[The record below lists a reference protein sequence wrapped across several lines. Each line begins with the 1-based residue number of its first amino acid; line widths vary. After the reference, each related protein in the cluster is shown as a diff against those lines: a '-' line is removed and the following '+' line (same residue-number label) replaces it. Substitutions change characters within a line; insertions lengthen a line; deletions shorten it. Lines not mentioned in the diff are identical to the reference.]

1 MRVSSW
7 LVWLVGVVL
16 LGFLSLGWWG
26 WRMGGLP
33 LLQLGMPL
41 C

>member
-7 LVWLVGVVL
+7 MAWLVGAVL
-16 LGFLSLGWWG
+16 LGVLALGWWG
-26 WRMGGLP
+26 WRLGGLP